1 MKQALRHFAA
11 VLCLLTLVTSFAS
24 CMDLAKHTQAPC
36 SHCTKHQPPNHPAP
50 ICCDAH
56 QQPSATAAIITLEQP
71 AQASIPIALIAHLD
85 ALALLSLPNQLL
97 RPPPLLPSLKLRI

>member
-1 MKQALRHFAA
+1 MKQTLRHFAA

-36 SHCTKHQPPNHPAP
+36 SHCTKHQPLNHPAP

-56 QQPSATAAIITLEQP
+56 QQPSATAATITLEQP
-71 AQASIPIALIAHLD
+71 AQASTPLAPIVHLH
-85 ALALLSLPNQLL
+85 ALAILSLPIQLL
-97 RPPPLLPSLKLRI
+97 WPPPHLPSLKLRI